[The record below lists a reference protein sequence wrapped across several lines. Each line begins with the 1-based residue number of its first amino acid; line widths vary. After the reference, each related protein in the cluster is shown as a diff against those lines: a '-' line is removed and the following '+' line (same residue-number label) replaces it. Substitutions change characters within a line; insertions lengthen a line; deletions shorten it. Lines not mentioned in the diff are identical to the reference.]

1 MAEIEF
7 QSGKFQRFTALKT
20 VHLGA
25 DIESYLMEGH
35 SIEFDGETAKL
46 SGKSYPLPQL
56 KSAIKLG
63 WLVKAKG
70 GKVTAA
76 VPKPVAAVEA
86 PVSKYP
92 REPDNEIVSSLGAA
106 KVKRDAAF
114 DASQKKLPQAQRPV
128 KETVVEPERKGP
140 SKAVDASVRRTK
152 FAVEASPNDFA
163 QVGVINFTN
172 GKSAPTVDYVNKP
185 GVKPTISPEELA
197 ELKNTGALPVKS
209 VKKTAK
215 KTPKK
220 APVTKKAAKIK
231 EPEADIDLGLDE
243 IEPPSKTKAAVEV
256 KKKSKKVSVLLDA
269 WDKTQ
274 PYQYRVKEAVQV
286 YGSDPEAI
294 EAICSVETPGVVAQ
308 IRRALEVKN
317 V

>member
-1 MAEIEF
+1 MSEIEF

-25 DIESYLMEGH
+25 DIDAYLMEGH
-35 SIEFDGETAKL
+35 SVEFDGSTAKL

-63 WLVKAKG
+63 WLVKAKS
-70 GKVTAA
+70 GKVATAA
-76 VPKPVAAVEA
+76 TPKASVVEA

-140 SKAVDASVRRTK
+140 SKAVDASVRKAK

-163 QVGVINFTN
+163 QVGVINFTG
-172 GKSAPTVDYVNKP
+172 GKSAPTVDYANKP

-197 ELKNTGALPVKS
+197 DLKNTGSMPKKTAKKVAKPVAKKAA

-215 KTPKK
+215 K
-220 APVTKKAAKIK
+220 IQ

-243 IEPPSKTKAAVEV
+243 IEAPSKTKPLAET
-256 KKKSKKVSVLLDA
+256 KKRSKKVSVLLDA
-269 WDKTQ
+269 WDKSQ

-286 YGSDPEAI
+286 YGTDPEAI

-308 IRRALEVKN
+308 IRRALEAK
-317 V
+317 